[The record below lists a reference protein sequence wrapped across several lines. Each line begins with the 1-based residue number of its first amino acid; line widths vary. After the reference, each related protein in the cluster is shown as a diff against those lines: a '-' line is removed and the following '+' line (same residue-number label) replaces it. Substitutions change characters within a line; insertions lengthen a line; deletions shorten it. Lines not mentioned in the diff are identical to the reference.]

1 MTSPVCPTGPVTPGK
16 DVCNTCLMNGCD
28 NCLDRCIDSSE
39 CNKVYTSAD
48 TTIRANDAT
57 VQVSISSDNL
67 TNSETEPDGNDGF
80 PGFKYVCSIEPDQSS
95 YKISGTPTSDLLSG
109 DSLYVSV
116 SQDTFNRENG
126 QFMATASFTDGTT
139 PNVTYSSGSKPS
151 QFESKFDVK
160 TSNDSFKFLQDIY
173 AKTFSDYV
181 KFHNENEKLAPVDF
195 DFHSLRNLD
204 PNALARNLFTMVKG
218 IYKIQMLDIQTTNYD
233 RKAKQDQLNNLRQEI
248 DRHRVVIED
257 LKATNSTSKR
267 NIEIN
272 LNKSRRVAD
281 TNNVLMIVMIIIGL
295 MIIIPILKKAKLIP
309 LTAALGI
316 WVVLLLVVLGYMVYE
331 LYMKRANYDEL
342 EYKKR
347 NFAKPTDKE
356 IAKSRALAQMSN
368 KDKARCQ
375 AFSELEEELDV
386 PNININPQE
395 YYSADAPADSCA
407 HIPEDN

>member
-1 MTSPVCPTGPVTPGK
+1 MTDISCPTNPVTAGK

-39 CNKVYTSAD
+39 CNKVYTSGD
-48 TTIRANDAT
+48 
-57 VQVSISSDNL
+57 VQVQATGTTAPVSLSSDSIVSPSG
-67 TNSETEPDGNDGF
+67 TGTDIF
-80 PGFKYVCSIEPDQSS
+80 PGFNYVCSIEPDQTS
-95 YKISGTPTSDLLSG
+95 YKISGTPPSDLLTG
-109 DSLYVSV
+109 DSLNVYVAPDSL
-116 SQDTFNRENG
+116 NREDG
-126 QFMATASFTDGTT
+126 KFMATATFTDSV
-139 PNVTYSSGSKPS
+139 PTYKTGSVPS
-151 QFESKFDVK
+151 QFESKFNVK
-160 TSNDSFKFLQDIY
+160 TAEDSFVFLQDIY

-181 KFHNENEKLAPVDF
+181 KFHNENEKLAPIEL

-204 PNALARNLFTMVKG
+204 PNSLARNLFSMVKG
-218 IYKIQMLDIQTTNYD
+218 IYKIQMLDIHTTNLD
-233 RKAKQDQLNNLRQEI
+233 RKVKQEQLHSLRKEI
-248 DRHRVVIED
+248 DKHRVVIDD
-257 LKATNSTSKR
+257 LKAANATSKR

-281 TNNVLMIVMIIIGL
+281 TNKVLMIVMIIIGF

-316 WVVLLLVVLGYMVYE
+316 WCVLLLIVLGYMVYE

-342 EYKKR
+342 EYKRR

-356 IAKSRALAQMSN
+356 IAKSRAAAQMN
-368 KDKARCQ
+368 DKEKARCQ

-407 HIPEDN
+407 HIPDDN